1 MKPPVTSRCGIRETA
16 AETSQCLLSPPYA
29 GRGRPPGIPRREVA
43 DAMFY
48 VLRTGCQWRDLP
60 EGFPHWNTVYGYF
73 AKWRDDGTWQRAN
86 DALRRRVRV
95 SLGREPEPSAAIVDS
110 QSAKTTEKG
119 ASAASTPASSSR
131 AASGTCWWTPRG
143 C

>member
-1 MKPPVTSRCGIRETA
+1 MSRRKRYSTDLGDDEWAILEP
-16 AETSQCLLSPPYA
+16 LLAPRQ
-29 GRGRPPGIPRREVA
+29 GGKGRPPVIERREVA
-43 DAMFY
+43 NAIFY

-73 AKWRDDGTWQRAN
+73 ARWRDDGIWERAN

-95 SLGREPEPSAAIVDS
+95 RLGREPEPSAAIVDS

-119 ASAASTPASSSR
+119 ASAATMPAR
-131 AASGTCWWTPRG
+131 R
-143 C
+143 

>member
-1 MKPPVTSRCGIRETA
+1 MRRVSYPSDLSDAEWALLAPLLPPAPT
-16 AETSQCLLSPPYA
+16 
-29 GRGRPPGIPRREVA
+29 GRPRTRDLREIVDGI
-43 DAMFY
+43 FY